1 MSTRPPPCAARLE
14 AVAARLDE
22 EEDAFKEE
30 SARRAKEAAHA
41 RAMASA
47 DAQRQARTPARRS

>member
-1 MSTRPPPCAARLE
+1 MSKRSPPCAARLE

-22 EEDAFKEE
+22 EDAFGEE

-41 RAMASA
+41 RATASA
-47 DAQRQARTPARRS
+47 DAHRQARTHARRS